1 MELAILIGVPG
12 SGKSTYQRAKL
23 AGHVLVS
30 KDLMPNARDRDSRQL
45 RLIEQALRQGRDVV
59 VDNTN
64 PSRVVRAPLIAL
76 GRKHG
81 ARVVAYYF
89 PADIAVASARNE
101 QREGRARVP
110 KVAIFTARKR
120 MEPPATDE
128 GFDDIITVP

>member
-12 SGKSTYQRAKL
+12 CGKSSYQRAKL
-23 AGHVLVS
+23 SGHVLVS

-45 RLIEQALRQGRDVV
+45 RLIEQALQKGRDVV
-59 VDNTN
+59 VDNIN
-64 PSRVVRAPLIAL
+64 PSRAVRAPLIAL

-89 PADIAVASARNE
+89 PVDIAVAIARNE

>member
-1 MELAILIGVPG
+1 VELAILIGVPG
-12 SGKSTYQRAKL
+12 CGKSSYQRAKL
-23 AGHVLVS
+23 SGHVLVS

-45 RLIEQALRQGRDVV
+45 RLIEQALQKGRDVV

-64 PSRVVRAPLIAL
+64 PSRAVRAPLIAL

-89 PADIAVASARNE
+89 PVDIAVAIARNE

>member
-1 MELAILIGVPG
+1 VELAILIGVPG
-12 SGKSTYQRAKL
+12 SGKSSYQRAKL
-23 AGHVLVS
+23 SGHVLVS
-30 KDLMPNARDRDSRQL
+30 KDLMPNVRDRAARQL

-64 PSRVVRAPLIAL
+64 PSRAARAPLVEIA
-76 GRKHG
+76 RRHG

-89 PADIAVASARNE
+89 PVDIATAIVRNE

-120 MEPPATDE
+120 LEPPATDE
-128 GFDDIITVP
+128 GFDDIITIS